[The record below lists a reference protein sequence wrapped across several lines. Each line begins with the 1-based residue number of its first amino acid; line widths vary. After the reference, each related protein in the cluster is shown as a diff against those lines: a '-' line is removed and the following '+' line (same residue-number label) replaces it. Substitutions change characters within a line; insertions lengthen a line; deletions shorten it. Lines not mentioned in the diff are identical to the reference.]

1 MPLQKKPWRPSSVL
15 PCVRLLSVVNRYS
28 GLCISR
34 HLLWGTTF
42 WQVGFPSGRLVDG
55 GPCACGRFV
64 RECGW
69 SGQGRMQDQAEK
81 GIHLGCFLTKALAH
95 QPASWKEPKLG
106 TDLWFS
112 QGGVRAL
119 GLFSPMSTSLWIW
132 ASEELK

>member
-1 MPLQKKPWRPSSVL
+1 M
-15 PCVRLLSVVNRYS
+15 VNRYS

-69 SGQGRMQDQAEK
+69 SGQGRKQDQAEK

-95 QPASWKEPKLG
+95 NLQAGRSLSLERTSGSPKVG
-106 TDLWFS
+106 
-112 QGGVRAL
+112 
-119 GLFSPMSTSLWIW
+119 
-132 ASEELK
+132 